1 MASASPEP
9 IKRSLPARRNHLLA
23 PEETPSHGDLVGKRR
38 LGQTNLTVKPG
49 QIGTTSATKP
59 GNLGQFDYAHLRAPL
74 PKNLKGSEIFAPQK
88 HQPHPEAYFLMRRS
102 VDGFI
107 SATGM
112 FKLAFPWAQH
122 AEEAAERD
130 YIKSLRSSSQDEVAG
145 NVWIS
150 ESFALELA
158 HDYNMV
164 PWIVALLDETDV
176 KNSDDA
182 KKSIAPPPKYK
193 LTASDK
199 AHLLPREIAR
209 ASTPGRGRGR
219 PRATTPSKGA
229 TPATKA
235 GSPRKQRTTK
245 ATKEANAAAAKE
257 ANASLQATLEKE
269 AEAAELDS
277 VESEKS
283 INGEKAS
290 VKIESTTQVNGNSEI
305 TTTALKFELPGGS
318 AELPPPT
325 NPEQMIKEAQLMVE
339 EAKKLEEPE
348 GSSERGKPSKG
359 KRKADEIAD
368 ASDEV
373 VDDEQQRVKRAKL
386 LEQQLT
392 RERVRN
398 RALMGVAAT
407 LAIGAVIPF
416 FV

>member
-1 MASASPEP
+1 MCGYQS
-9 IKRSLPARRNHLLA
+9 HLVCCFQRMLWGRFPLA
-23 PEETPSHGDLVGKRR
+23 NIH
-38 LGQTNLTVKPG
+38 
-49 QIGTTSATKP
+49 
-59 GNLGQFDYAHLRAPL
+59 
-74 PKNLKGSEIFAPQK
+74 FA
-88 HQPHPEAYFLMRRS
+88 
-102 VDGFI
+102 
-107 SATGM
+107 
-112 FKLAFPWAQH
+112 
-122 AEEAAERD
+122 
-130 YIKSLRSSSQDEVAG
+130 
-145 NVWIS
+145 
-150 ESFALELA
+150 ALELA

-164 PWIVALLDETDV
+164 PWIVALLDEADV

-193 LTASDK
+193 LTVSDK
-199 AHLLPREIAR
+199 AHLVPRETVR

-235 GSPRKQRTTK
+235 LSPRKQRTTK
-245 ATKEANAAAAKE
+245 AIKEANAAAAKE

-269 AEAAELDS
+269 AEAADLDS

-290 VKIESTTQVNGNSEI
+290 VRIESTTQVNGDSEI
-305 TTTALKFELPGGS
+305 TTTALKFELPGGT
-318 AELPPPT
+318 AEMPAPA

-348 GSSERGKPSKG
+348 SPSGRGKSSKG
-359 KRKADEIAD
+359 KRKADEID
-368 ASDEV
+368 EESDGIG
-373 VDDEQQRVKRAKL
+373 DDEQQPAKKAKL

-407 LAIGAVIPF
+407 LAIG
-416 FV
+416 